1 MSGVGQQTM
10 KRILVAEDNEAIREL
25 VTEILV
31 SRGFEVIQA
40 QDGHEALQ
48 QFETAKPD
56 LVLLDIQMPG
66 MDGYSVF
73 QAIRKN
79 PIAASI
85 PMVALTGSAMNGDK
99 EKALA
104 LGFDAYLSKPYRLVS
119 IVQLVNQLLEKP

>member
-40 QDGHEALQ
+40 RDGHEALQ